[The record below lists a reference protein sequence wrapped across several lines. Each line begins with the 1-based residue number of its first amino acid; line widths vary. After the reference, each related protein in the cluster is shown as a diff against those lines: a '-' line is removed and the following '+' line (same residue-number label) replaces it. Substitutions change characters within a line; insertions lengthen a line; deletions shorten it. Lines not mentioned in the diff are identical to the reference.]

1 MKAFPLVAVL
11 MIFLTSCGSIKPDVP
26 DLPQSHINSTP
37 LPDSKIDVPITID
50 MTQVLNDF
58 NSRVPAEFS
67 GDGSA
72 GPGQYRWDIKRKPF
86 VVSLSGDSL
95 HITDAAHFTG
105 GGYLKIPFTDQLKK
119 ICACESD
126 VTIGIGAKLDLLNNY
141 SLPGNA
147 RLTQFDLSACN
158 LNIGNFDITPIIK
171 PRAIDAI
178 NKALTGLNQKIT
190 QYNFRSL
197 LQPAWTALNQPVKIG
212 DIGYININPS
222 AVRIGHPSASGNL
235 LNLTAGITAKP
246 VFYLAD
252 PGKNPATPIPDISKG
267 YGSNGFNL
275 NMDVHLDYKPLNEIL
290 KSTVADKKI
299 TDGSNG
305 YLIIQDAEIYGSG
318 NDHLLIKVTFSG
330 KKTVPVHGILYFTCI
345 PVYDINTGNLYISDI
360 SFDVGTIKK
369 LKEGPAAWILGSAL
383 KKYLGTEVHFN
394 VGDQITGIRAKL
406 NQALNGQAAPH
417 VFLSGSVDS
426 LSLQGIL
433 PVKDY
438 ILVRLSTTGKLAVK
452 IN

>member
-1 MKAFPLVAVL
+1 MKFIPTFIILIIL
-11 MIFLTSCGSIKPDVP
+11 FTSCGSIKPDAP
-26 DLPQSHINSTP
+26 DLPRSQISSTP

-50 MTQVLNDF
+50 LTQVLNDF

-67 GDGSA
+67 GDGAA

-86 VVSLSGDSL
+86 NVSLSGDSL

-119 ICACESD
+119 ICGCESD
-126 VTIGIGAKLDLLNNY
+126 VTIGIGAKLDLLSNY

-158 LNIGNFDITPIIK
+158 LNIGNFDITPVIK
-171 PRAIDAI
+171 PRAVDAI
-178 NKALTGLNQKIT
+178 NNALVGLNQKIK

-197 LQPAWTALNQPVKIG
+197 LQPALTALNQPIKIA
-212 DIGYININPS
+212 DLGYVNINPS
-222 AVRIGHPSASGNL
+222 AVRIGKPSATGNL

-252 PGKNPATPIPDISKG
+252 PGKNPATTIPDISKG
-267 YGSNGFNL
+267 NGSNGFNL
-275 NMDVHLDYKPLNEIL
+275 NMDLHLDYKPMNDIL
-290 KSTVADKKI
+290 KDKVNNQKI
-299 TDGSNG
+299 TDGTNG
-305 YLIIQDAEIYGSG
+305 YMIIQGTEIYGSG

-330 KKTVPVHGILYFTCI
+330 KKTVPIHGILYFTCI

-360 SFDVGTIKK
+360 NFAVGTIKK
-369 LKEGPAAWILGSAL
+369 LQEGPAAWILGSAL

-394 VGDQITGIRAKL
+394 VGDQITGVKAKL

-417 VFLSGSVDS
+417 IFLTGKVDS
-426 LSLQGIL
+426 LSVQGIL

-438 ILVRLSTTGKLAVK
+438 ILVRLNTSGKLAIK